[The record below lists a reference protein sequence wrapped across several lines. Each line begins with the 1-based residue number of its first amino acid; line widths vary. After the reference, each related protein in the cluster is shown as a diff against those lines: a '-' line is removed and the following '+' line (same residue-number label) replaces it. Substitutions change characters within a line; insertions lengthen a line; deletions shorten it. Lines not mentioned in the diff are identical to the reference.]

1 MINTKLYFKD
11 SINSKKTKNV
21 QLKSLSKKFDKIF
34 LEIESDIKNTKKTL
48 NVLDKNF
55 NFNFNFKDLNKFK
68 KFKTIALIG
77 MGGSILGA
85 EAIYNFFQTKIKKR
99 IFFFNDLDENKITN
113 FKKEENLKNVLFIII
128 SKSGN
133 TVETLSNTFALN
145 ILKKNS
151 KNIIIISEKKNN
163 LLFVLSKK
171 LNLFYIEHKDY
182 IGGRY
187 SVLSEVGIIPAYIM
201 GIDITKLRL
210 NILESL
216 KGKNKN
222 FLKKSSIKI
231 ARLLNSKK
239 KNSLIFLNY
248 FPELEKFLYWYQQ
261 LIAESLGK
269 KGKGFL
275 PVVSNPKDHHS
286 FYSYILMGQRIN
298 YFIFLLM
305 RVNLRKKLALVKIL
319 E

>member
-11 SINSKKTKNV
+11 SINSKKTRNV

-133 TVETLSNTFALN
+133 TIETLSNTFALN

-231 ARLLNSKK
+231 ARLLNSK
-239 KNSLIFLNY
+239 
-248 FPELEKFLYWYQQ
+248 
-261 LIAESLGK
+261 
-269 KGKGFL
+269 
-275 PVVSNPKDHHS
+275 
-286 FYSYILMGQRIN
+286 R
-298 YFIFLLM
+298 
-305 RVNLRKKLALVKIL
+305 KIL
-319 E
+319 

>member
-11 SINSKKTKNV
+11 SINSKKTRNV

-151 KNIIIISEKKNN
+151 KNIIIISEKK
-163 LLFVLSKK
+163 
-171 LNLFYIEHKDY
+171 
-182 IGGRY
+182 
-187 SVLSEVGIIPAYIM
+187 IICY
-201 GIDITKLRL
+201 LYYQ
-210 NILESL
+210 
-216 KGKNKN
+216 KN
-222 FLKKSSIKI
+222 
-231 ARLLNSKK
+231 
-239 KNSLIFLNY
+239 
-248 FPELEKFLYWYQQ
+248 
-261 LIAESLGK
+261 
-269 KGKGFL
+269 
-275 PVVSNPKDHHS
+275 
-286 FYSYILMGQRIN
+286 
-298 YFIFLLM
+298 
-305 RVNLRKKLALVKIL
+305 
-319 E
+319 